1 MQINKIS
8 IFKNNTPQE
17 QQKSKNVS
25 FGFYA
30 PKRFWIER
38 NFYMPVSTVKT
49 GRPRISGRNE
59 ANMFLRLKAKYI
71 EQITKRFEREEHK
84 AFIKLVKNH
93 LCESTQVRH
102 VKDVERILDL
112 SNIRTQKTDSGKLII
127 EKFKQPDSKL
137 TFKELDIDENK
148 MFQFVERI
156 HGNADF
162 SRSNVNNLGNL
173 KSIGGDVLLKNSLL
187 TPDNFKNIKVSGEI
201 KEF

>member
-8 IFKNNTPQE
+8 VFKNNTPQE
-17 QQKSKNVS
+17 QQKSKNIS

-30 PKRFWIER
+30 PRGFWSER
-38 NFYMPVSTVKT
+38 NFYIPIPKIKT
-49 GRPRISGRNE
+49 ERPRISGRNE
-59 ANMFLRLKAKYI
+59 SYVFTQLKAKYI
-71 EQITKRFEREEHK
+71 EQITKRLEKEEHK
-84 AFIKLVKNH
+84 EFIKLVKCY

-112 SNIRTQKTDSGKLII
+112 FNIRTQKTNSGNLII

-148 MFQFVERI
+148 MFQFIERI

-173 KSIGGDVLLKNSLL
+173 KSIGGDVLLKNSQL

-201 KEF
+201 KE